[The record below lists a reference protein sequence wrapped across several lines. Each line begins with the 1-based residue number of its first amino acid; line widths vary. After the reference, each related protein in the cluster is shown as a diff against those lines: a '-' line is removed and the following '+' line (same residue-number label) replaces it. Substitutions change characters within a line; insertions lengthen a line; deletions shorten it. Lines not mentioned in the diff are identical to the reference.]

1 MFSGQTFG
9 GAHKSIS
16 MFLYSKILVLS
27 VAPFSLYNLVQ
38 FNKLAAS
45 CLNVVHRHVLF
56 SLLIIKKKKKVDST
70 RKPGFTKKFNFWL
83 FLKN

>member
-56 SLLIIKKKKKVDST
+56 SLLIIKKKKKLT
-70 RKPGFTKKFNFWL
+70 A
-83 FLKN
+83 LKNQVSQKSSISGCS

>member
-56 SLLIIKKKKKVDST
+56 SLLIIKKKKKKLTALENQVSQ
-70 RKPGFTKKFNFWL
+70 KSSISGCS
-83 FLKN
+83 